1 MTTTKPFQ
9 LGSVSTG
16 TLRTEDLL
24 PAFADTL
31 KRLDQYHTQSMQPPE
46 SNVIIQ
52 VHDHGNVTVMDMDR
66 NELWSVV

>member
-31 KRLDQYHTQSMQPPE
+31 KRLDQYHEAVKEADGYGPQRTL
-46 SNVIIQ
+46 VRGLTAAIQ
-52 VHDHGNVTVMDMDR
+52 CKRRHT
-66 NELWSVV
+66 